1 MCIRDSVEIVQAEN
15 CENDES
21 ADELDTENDMTGV
34 PTATGTLSLLR
45 RVRRFLEPN
54 SEGEIFEHVY
64 KLEQF
69 IENQVV
75 QNSVQK
81 KITDYF
87 KIKHCHYNNF
97 KF

>member
-1 MCIRDSVEIVQAEN
+1 
-15 CENDES
+15 
-21 ADELDTENDMTGV
+21 MTGV
-34 PTATGTLSLLR
+34 PTATDTLSLLR
-45 RVRRFLEPN
+45 RVRRFLEAN
-54 SEGEIFEHVY
+54 SEGEMFEHVD

-87 KIKHCHYNNF
+87 KKN
-97 KF
+97 